1 MKIIECLVLPCERK
15 EIKDFVETWHYS
27 KSINGIISDYC
38 FKLMD
43 GDRIIGAAIYGR
55 MAMAGVWK
63 KYVEKPE
70 ELIELRRLCCID
82 ETPKNAESRLIGQSI
97 RWLKRNTQVKVII
110 SYADQTYG
118 HIGTIYK
125 ATNFE
130 NIGYTSPGRVIM
142 YRGKKF
148 HDKCIR
154 TKYNGV
160 LKPFAQEIKTALE
173 KGEAEYVITKPKVIY
188 KYRLL

>member
-1 MKIIECLVLPCERK
+1 MKIIECQVLPCERK

-63 KYVEKPE
+63 KYVDKPE

-97 RWLKRNTQVKVII
+97 RWLKRNTGVKVII

-125 ATNFE
+125 ATNFQ
-130 NIGYTSPGRVIM
+130 NIGYTSPGRVIR
-142 YRGKKF
+142 YKGKKF

-154 TKYNGV
+154 TKYNGI

-173 KGEAEYVITKPKVIY
+173 AKEAIYEITKPKVIY
-188 KYRLL
+188 KYKLV